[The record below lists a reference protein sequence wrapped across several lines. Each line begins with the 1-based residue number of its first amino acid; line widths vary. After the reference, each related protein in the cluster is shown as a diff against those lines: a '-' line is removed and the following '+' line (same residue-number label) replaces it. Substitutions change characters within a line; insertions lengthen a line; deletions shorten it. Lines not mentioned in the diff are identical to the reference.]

1 MTTTESERMTTA
13 QTADTAHTAET
24 ARWTKVLADDADL
37 SRAFIDGRYVDAA
50 GGETLPCISPITG
63 EVVASVAAGST
74 QDVDRAVAA
83 ARRAFEDGR
92 WSDRS
97 PRERKKVLLRFAEL
111 IEAHTEELAALM
123 TIDVGKPISSAR
135 GEVAGSVSHVQWMA
149 EAADHLY
156 GQVAPLGPDVLAT
169 ITYEPVGV
177 VGAIVPWNYPLLMPI
192 WKIAPALA
200 SGNTIVVKPAEQS
213 PLVSIAL
220 GRIAAEAG
228 IPDGVLNVVPGRGEI
243 AGRALAE
250 HMDVDAIG
258 FTGSTEVGRLIMR
271 YAAESNL
278 KKVALELGG
287 KSPNIVLA
295 DAENLDVVAAH
306 SAAGIFA
313 NTGQVCDAASRLI
326 VDAAVADDVVAGI
339 VAATANWTPGNPFDP
354 NTTMGSM
361 VDQAQMERVLG
372 YVDIGRAEG
381 AEIAA
386 GGNRTREETGGFYVE
401 PTVLR
406 TDASMRVAREEIF
419 GPVLSV
425 IPVQDE
431 AEALRIA
438 HDTSYG
444 LAAAVWTK
452 DINKALRIAR
462 TLRAGS
468 VWVNG
473 WDLGDVT
480 IPHGGY
486 KQSGLG
492 RDKSL
497 LAFDN
502 YTQPK
507 TTGIA
512 IR

>member
-1 MTTTESERMTTA
+1 MTTV
-13 QTADTAHTAET
+13 HTAPVATWKET
-24 ARWTKVLADDADL
+24 LARNRDL

-50 GGETLPCISPITG
+50 SGQTLPCVSPVTG
-63 EVVASVAAGST
+63 EVVASVAAGG
-74 QDVDRAVAA
+74 QEDVDAAVAA

-92 WSDRS
+92 WSDRT

-111 IEAHTEELAALM
+111 IDAHTDELAALM
-123 TIDVGKPISSAR
+123 TVDVGKPISSAR
-135 GEVAGSVSHVQWMA
+135 GEVAGSVSHVEWMA
-149 EAADHLY
+149 EAVDHLY

-213 PLVSIAL
+213 PLVSIRLGAL
-220 GRIAAEAG
+220 ASEAG
-228 IPDGVLNVVPGRGEI
+228 IPDGVFNVVPGRGEI

-250 HMDVDAIG
+250 HQDVDAIG

-295 DAENLDVVAAH
+295 DAENLDVVATH

-326 VDAAVADDVVAGI
+326 VDAAVADDVVDGI
-339 VAATANWTPGNPFDP
+339 VAAAADWTPGDPFDP
-354 NTTMGSM
+354 DTTMGAM
-361 VDQAQMERVLG
+361 VDEAQMQRVLG
-372 YVDIGRAEG
+372 YVDAGRSEG
-381 AEIAA
+381 AEVAT
-386 GGNRTREETGGFYVE
+386 GGGRVRQETGGFYVE

-425 IPVQDE
+425 ISVRDE
-431 AEALRIA
+431 EEALRIA

-462 TLRAGS
+462 KLRAGS

-486 KQSGLG
+486 KQSGIG

>member
-1 MTTTESERMTTA
+1 MKTIETTETT
-13 QTADTAHTAET
+13 ET
-24 ARWTKVLADDADL
+24 TRWKATLAGDANL

-50 GGETLPCISPITG
+50 SGKTLPCVSPVTG
-63 EVVASVAAGST
+63 AVVASVAAGG
-74 QDVDRAVAA
+74 QEDVDRAVAA

-111 IEAHTEELAALM
+111 IDQHTDELAALM
-123 TIDVGKPISSAR
+123 TVDVGKPISSAR

-149 EAADHLY
+149 EAVDHLY

-213 PLVSIAL
+213 PLVSIRL
-220 GRIAAEAG
+220 GELASAAG
-228 IPDGVLNVVPGRGEI
+228 IPDGVFNVVPGRGEI

-326 VDAAVADDVVAGI
+326 VDAAIADDVVAGI
-339 VAATANWTPGNPFDP
+339 VAAAADWTPGDPFDP
-354 NTTMGSM
+354 DTTMGAM
-361 VDQAQMERVLG
+361 VDEAQMKRVLG
-372 YVDIGRAEG
+372 YVDAGRSEG
-381 AEIAA
+381 AEVAT
-386 GGNRTREETGGFYVE
+386 GGSRARRETGGFYVE

-425 IPVQDE
+425 ISVRDE
-431 AEALRIA
+431 EEALRIA

-462 TLRAGS
+462 KLRAGS

-486 KQSGLG
+486 KQSGIG